1 MYFPHHSSVSTT
13 LPDSNRFPSKAL
25 SSSLTHD
32 STYEIRTAKTA
43 SFMID
48 SGWFDYSRARLEGV
62 SVTMWVSRPLRGSVD
77 CRGRTGPGGAPE
89 ACDAGL
95 LDLQPVAY
103 RHRTETTGEGKIHP
117 QPALEAEEEQTVNS
131 KYERRTVNVQ
141 QIPRLSFHGGKFR
154 KRDMS

>member
-1 MYFPHHSSVSTT
+1 
-13 LPDSNRFPSKAL
+13 
-25 SSSLTHD
+25 
-32 STYEIRTAKTA
+32 
-43 SFMID
+43 MID

-141 QIPRLSFHGGKFR
+141 QIPRLSFHGGKFGNETCR
-154 KRDMS
+154 SDDKISEQLHPPVILPET

>member
-1 MYFPHHSSVSTT
+1 
-13 LPDSNRFPSKAL
+13 
-25 SSSLTHD
+25 
-32 STYEIRTAKTA
+32 
-43 SFMID
+43 MID